1 MHFKLP
7 KYPLSQEFILKLS
20 NAKDTFLYDRAN
32 NQEYGFW
39 PHFEHFLA
47 NLNSYKNYDSIIR
60 RLSLTAPCDLEISK
74 AWVKWQIFRSAQS
87 EVTSIFII
95 EKYFSG
101 AVKEIIAK
109 QENIKTPDLRVSI
122 NLNEILIEVKAQSGQ
137 QHGTKHPR
145 CKGSD
150 SYSPQDEENLNS
162 WLFQE
167 KISSRNGK
175 PMKPKTIETEEKGAA
190 VLFAMTD
197 IIPTVFD
204 IEKRTHLI
212 CPGSKFIRKSH
223 FSSDSNDSVVVYFF
237 HVKFPILNRLS
248 SNLQEIWLFDEC
260 HLDEFIVLSECDS
273 LLLK

>member
-1 MHFKLP
+1 MHFELP

-20 NAKDTFLYDRAN
+20 DAKDTFLYDRVN
-32 NQEYGFW
+32 NQKYGFW

-47 NLNSYKNYDSIIR
+47 NLTSYTNYDSIIR

-74 AWVKWQIFRSAQS
+74 AWGKWQRFRSAQS

-95 EKYFSG
+95 EKFFSG

-109 QENIKTPDLRVSI
+109 KEKVKTPDLKVSL
-122 NLNEILIEVKAQSGQ
+122 NLIEILIEVKAQSGQ

-145 CKGSD
+145 CEGSD
-150 SYSPQDEENLNS
+150 FYSPQDEADLNS

-175 PMKPKTIETEEKGAA
+175 PMKPKAIEAEEKGAA

-197 IIPTVFD
+197 IMLTVSD
-204 IEKRTHLI
+204 IEERTHLI
-212 CPGSKFIRKSH
+212 CPGCKFIRKRC
-223 FSSDSNDSVVVYFF
+223 FSSDSNDSVAVYFF
-237 HVKFPILNRLS
+237 HAKFPILNRPS
-248 SNLQEIWLFDEC
+248 SNLKEIWLFDEC
-260 HLDEFIVLSECDS
+260 HLDEFVVLSECQS
-273 LLLK
+273 LLLE